1 MKPGYDPI
9 VVELDSGWA
18 VIATS
23 REWLAGQPVEIFL
36 RRRGYWTELDDGG
49 EAIHRSGK
57 PEGWLEAADRIAA
70 TEGMNVSRNGVVG
83 VKYGERSGH
92 DPDEITGRLA
102 HTARAIYL
110 TLLDLSEE

>member
-1 MKPGYDPI
+1 
-9 VVELDSGWA
+9 
-18 VIATS
+18 
-23 REWLAGQPVEIFL
+23 
-36 RRRGYWTELDDGG
+36 
-49 EAIHRSGK
+49 
-57 PEGWLEAADRIAA
+57 
-70 TEGMNVSRNGVVG
+70 MNVSRNGVVG